1 MATLQIKRR
10 EEDKMT
16 KESGTAVAGLR
27 GLKGS
32 PQKINLVLK
41 MIRGKDVVSALEYL
55 SACRKR
61 VANPVMKVVESA
73 IANAEN
79 NFDLDVDRLVVAEAT
94 VGKAFVLKR
103 WKARARGRA
112 GKILKPYSDV
122 RITLR
127 EESI

>member
-1 MATLQIKRR
+1 MSTER
-10 EEDKMT
+10 
-16 KESGTAVAGLR
+16 GTATAGLR

-32 PQKINLVLK
+32 SQKVNLVLK
-41 MIRGKDVVSALEYL
+41 MIRGKDVSSALKYL
-55 SACRKR
+55 AACQKR
-61 VANPVMKVVESA
+61 VAKPVKKVVESA

-122 RITLR
+122 RIMLR
-127 EESI
+127 EE

>member
-1 MATLQIKRR
+1 MAS
-10 EEDKMT
+10 ED
-16 KESGTAVAGLR
+16 GTAIAGLR

-41 MIRGKDVVSALEYL
+41 MIRGKDVVSALNYL
-55 SACRKR
+55 SACRKS
-61 VANPVMKVVESA
+61 VAKPVRKVVESA

-79 NFDLDVDRLVVAEAT
+79 NFHLDVDRLVVSEAT

-127 EESI
+127 EQSI